1 MPNICPHCGGAIQ
14 RAGAAFCPACGQS
27 LPRAAAVPYSPPPAP
42 QGPSA
47 GPPTVAGAAM
57 FTPAAHLVIQEPGQ
71 PQRAVALTGACATV
85 GRDPACTI
93 VIQNPAVSRHHAEI
107 DLVGREYRVRDLGS
121 TNGTSVN
128 GRPLSDPQG
137 QRLADNDIIRIGDQR
152 GNTVGLTFRTQSPG
166 LAASARIDMGP
177 LNLQGVAAYT
187 MGRDPASNLHLAHPS
202 VSRHHARVEPGPGG
216 GYILRDLGSANGT
229 FVNGALLRGAAR
241 PLQPGDIIQIGPYKI
256 EYGAAGLTQYAPTG
270 NYRLDG
276 LRLTRSIRVA
286 PALTDRLLHGAH
298 DAHKLILNDVSI
310 SIYPKEFV
318 ALVGGSG
325 AGKSTLMNALS
336 GFIPAEG
343 QVLVNGDDLY
353 TNFAAYRSTLGYV
366 PQDDIIHG
374 QLPARVALTY
384 VARLR
389 LPDATDAEISQRVN
403 DALAQV
409 EMTEHADKPVNRLS
423 GGQRKRV
430 SIAAELLA
438 DPGLFFLDEPT
449 SGLDPG
455 LEKKMMYTLRRLADS
470 GRTIILVT
478 HATANIDQC
487 THVAFMAD
495 GRLCYFG
502 PPADAKKFFNAN
514 DFSDIYTRLSQPL
527 DPVNNPPPPGW
538 SLAPGQKGS
547 ASEAWEQCFRAS
559 ADYQQFVRQR
569 SQAAA
574 GGAPA
579 QRRPAPR
586 QKVSTLQQYAVLT
599 RRYFELIRRD
609 RLSLFILLAVMPIIG
624 ILLLMMANTNDLIG
638 KPPDQVR
645 TEVQQE
651 ISDSRDDEDPD
662 ANDERFQG
670 SYAVAGSAQKILFM
684 LALASSLL
692 GTFAAAYEIVKEE
705 PIYRR
710 ERMVNLEILPYLLS
724 KFTVLGG
731 FALVQCLLLLTIIG
745 SKVTLPGE
753 GLFAAGKVEMYLT
766 LVFAALA
773 GVALGLF
780 VSALVRASSAVIYVV
795 LLILFVQIMFAGAIF
810 ELPAATKPISYMT
823 PTRWALEA
831 LGSTTNMEQLRDM
844 EATCIEFEDQ
854 RVRRMFND
862 ANAPCDEGQMRQL
875 MSYTF
880 NVDYRHAKGPL
891 LLRWIVLLLFPAA
904 LIALTWYVQKRKDVV

>member
-1 MPNICPHCGGAIQ
+1 M
-14 RAGAAFCPACGQS
+14 
-27 LPRAAAVPYSPPPAP
+27 
-42 QGPSA
+42 
-47 GPPTVAGAAM
+47 
-57 FTPAAHLVIQEPGQ
+57 
-71 PQRAVALTGACATV
+71 
-85 GRDPACTI
+85 
-93 VIQNPAVSRHHAEI
+93 
-107 DLVGREYRVRDLGS
+107 
-121 TNGTSVN
+121 
-128 GRPLSDPQG
+128 
-137 QRLADNDIIRIGDQR
+137 
-152 GNTVGLTFRTQSPG
+152 
-166 LAASARIDMGP
+166 
-177 LNLQGVAAYT
+177 
-187 MGRDPASNLHLAHPS
+187 
-202 VSRHHARVEPGPGG
+202 
-216 GYILRDLGSANGT
+216 
-229 FVNGALLRGAAR
+229 
-241 PLQPGDIIQIGPYKI
+241 LQPGDRIQIGPYKI
-256 EYGAAGLTQYAPTG
+256 EYGAGGLKHYAPTG

-276 LRLTRSIRVA
+276 MGLTRNIRV
-286 PALTDRLLHGAH
+286 PPTLTDRFFRNKQA
-298 DAHKLILNDVSI
+298 AHKLILNDVTI

-384 VARLR
+384 VAKLR
-389 LPDATDAEISQRVN
+389 LPDANETEIKQRVN

-478 HATANIDQC
+478 HATANILQC
-487 THVAFMAD
+487 TQVAFMAD

-502 PPADAKKFFNAN
+502 PPDDAQKFFGAK

-538 SLAPGQKGS
+538 NPPPGQTCS
-547 ASEAWEQCFRAS
+547 ASEAWEQHFRCS
-559 ADYQQFVRQR
+559 PDYHQFVEQR
-569 SQAAA
+569 AQAAA
-574 GGAPA
+574 G
-579 QRRPAPR
+579 QRVMQRKPPPR
-586 QKVSTLQQYAVLT
+586 QKVSAVQQYGVLT

-609 RLSLFILLAVMPIIG
+609 KLSLFILLAVMPIIG
-624 ILLLMMANTNDLIG
+624 FLLLMMAGTQDLVG
-638 KPPDQVR
+638 KSPPDVR
-645 TEVQQE
+645 TEIQQE
-651 ISDSRDDEDPD
+651 VSQERDEKDDPD
-662 ANDERFQG
+662 KNDDKFQG
-670 SYAVAGSAQKILFM
+670 GYAVAGSAQKILFM

-705 PIYRR
+705 PIYKR

-731 FALVQCLLLLTIIG
+731 FALVQCLLLLLILG
-745 SKVTLPGE
+745 AKVTLPDE
-753 GLFAAGKVEMYLT
+753 GLFAAGKIEMYLT

-780 VSALVRASSAVIYVV
+780 VSAAVRVSNAVIYVV

-810 ELPAATKPISYMT
+810 ELPNATKPISYMT

-831 LGSTTNMEQLRDM
+831 LGSTTDMAQLRAI

-854 RVRRMFND
+854 RVRTMFNEALD
-862 ANAPCDEGQMRQL
+862 PCDKGQMRQL
-875 MSYTF
+875 MNYKF
-880 NVDYRHAKGPL
+880 NVDYVHEKAPL
-891 LLRWIVLLLFPAA
+891 LLRWFVLLLFPVG
-904 LIALTWYVQKRKDVV
+904 LIAGTWYVQKRKDVV